1 MKESSHKVNKY
12 QGTYF
17 LALKEKEC
25 LPQKILSLETSSQNT
40 GGKQLTRQK
49 TEERKQIF
57 TQTWKLHVFL
67 PMGRKKQL
75 VTCFDLQYYL
85 AARGTFV
92 PAIKELS
99 YIKRE

>member
-40 GGKQLTRQK
+40 GGK
-49 TEERKQIF
+49 
-57 TQTWKLHVFL
+57 
-67 PMGRKKQL
+67 
-75 VTCFDLQYYL
+75 
-85 AARGTFV
+85 
-92 PAIKELS
+92 
-99 YIKRE
+99 